1 MDEADGLAPAGLS
14 VLDAGCG
21 HKTPLAP
28 LRRRI
33 RRLVGIDL
41 HVPDEIPPYLDAF
54 APVDL
59 CAPTRAFPSAQ
70 FDVVFANF
78 VLEHLDVP
86 DTALDALAGWL
97 RPEGVFL
104 ATTVN
109 RRHPFVAAYL
119 AIPARIRDR
128 LQPVVKATP
137 ADAHRLVGRC
147 NDPTAI
153 RSALGDAGFDRVELE
168 TIGNLAR
175 GWKRHPLTFAL
186 GILGDLLTRS
196 SPLRRSTIIVVAR
209 RTASDLT
216 T

>member
-1 MDEADGLAPAGLS
+1 MDEADGLAPAGLT

-21 HKTPLAP
+21 HKTPLLP

-41 HVPDEIPPYLDAF
+41 HEPEEIPPYLDAF

-59 CAPTRAFPSAQ
+59 CKPTRAFPPAQ

-86 DTALDALAGWL
+86 DAALSWLARWL
-97 RPEGVFL
+97 RPHGVFV

-119 AIPARIRDR
+119 AMPARIRDR
-128 LQPVVKATP
+128 LQPVVKATS

-147 NDPTAI
+147 NDPAAI
-153 RSALGDAGFDRVELE
+153 RFALDDTGFDRVELE

-175 GWKRHPLTFAL
+175 GWKHNPLTFAL
-186 GILGDLLTRS
+186 GILGDLLMRS
-196 SPLRRSTIIVVAR
+196 SPLGRSTIIVVAR
-209 RTASDLT
+209 RRERLT
-216 T
+216 S